1 MSQPLKTVRMQW
13 KGPAH
18 KLPRTF
24 DLPIPYL
31 ARSERVGAVETD
43 AQGFCDMP
51 EEYVEAAKEYVGMVV
66 VEGGDI
72 PTKATAKTH
81 VPAVPSTVF
90 DSKQACLNDIAERG
104 IPATPKHCGFGR
116 WKAIPAVAQA
126 AS

>member
-31 ARSERVGAVETD
+31 ARSERVGSVETD

-51 EEYVEAAKEYVGMVV
+51 EEYVEAAKEFVGMVV
-66 VEGGDI
+66 VDGGQSPVLAPSLTPLSADVFSS
-72 PTKATAKTH
+72 KGDCQTAIDKNLWR
-81 VPAVPSTVF
+81 AY
-90 DSKQACLNDIAERG
+90 
-104 IPATPKHCGFGR
+104 PKHCGFGR
-116 WKAIPAVAQA
+116 WKAIPALAQA

>member
-51 EEYVEAAKEYVGMVV
+51 EEFVEAAKEYVGMVV
-66 VEGGDI
+66 VESGEH
-72 PTKATAKTH
+72 PTITIEKRR
-81 VPAVPSTVF
+81 VPAMPSTIF
-90 DSKQACLNDIAERG
+90 DSKQACLDEIERLR
-104 IPATPKHCGFGR
+104 IPAMAKHRGFGK